1 MQQLIDFM
9 GVIIAT
15 AIFWGLII
23 LYLGA
28 DRVGLRSR
36 EHVDRPSDM
45 SSSDKLR
52 MSKADGFFDGES
64 EDYAEHMSRL
74 RQYGGA

>member
-1 MQQLIDFM
+1 MQQLIDLM
-9 GVIIAT
+9 GVILVT
-15 AIFWGLII
+15 ALFWGLIA

-28 DRVGLRSR
+28 DRVGLRSQT
-36 EHVDRPSDM
+36 HIDRPSDV
-45 SSSDKLR
+45 SNSDKLR

>member
-1 MQQLIDFM
+1 MMDFI
-9 GVIIAT
+9 GVILVT
-15 AIFWGLII
+15 AVFWGLIA
-23 LYLGA
+23 LYLGV

-36 EHVDRPSDM
+36 EPIDRPSDM

-52 MSKADGFFDGES
+52 MSKAEGFFDGES
-64 EDYAEHMSRL
+64 EDYAENMSRL